1 MKENILKRLQK
12 YNMGGMPTM
21 PTQLMPQM
29 NTPGPTGPAYPTLD
43 AGIIG
48 AGVSYLWS
56 TGETTQTLYVSE
68 SGTYGVTVSASGCA
82 AVSDEVVITSL
93 APTTINDTI
102 CEAGD
107 VILSVVDNGG
117 SYVWYSDA
125 ALTAVVG
132 NGSSFATGQSAAG
145 VYTYYA
151 TQNIGCEST
160 ASTVTLEIY
169 ALPITGPINHW

>member
-1 MKENILKRLQK
+1 MEKSFLRIHYYATQGNI
-12 YNMGGMPTM
+12 NGCE
-21 PTQLMPQM
+21 
-29 NTPGPTGPAYPTLD
+29 GPATVVTLT
-43 AGIIG
+43 ISPFG
-48 AGVSYLWS
+48 AAPSVTSQSACFGSAIPNLTA
-56 TGETTQTLYVSE
+56 TG
-68 SGTYGVTVSASGCA
+68 
-82 AVSDEVVITSL
+82 TS
-93 APTTINDTI
+93 
-102 CEAGD
+102 
-107 VILSVVDNGG
+107 V
-117 SYVWYSDA
+117 VWYSDA